1 MANNPY
7 VNKVIYGDQTVID
20 LTMDTLTAS
29 NLTAGVTGH
38 DRSGAP
44 IVGTADYYSPSD
56 TADVNINTGDY
67 LPWSKSDAS
76 AKKKITFS
84 DFIDKIAYAIRNLF
98 YSTTGYSSTE
108 PSSNSVFPFIDPDI
122 YTVDQ
127 RQRAITWT
135 NIKATLKSYFDEI
148 YHPKTTVDNTPTTN
162 SDNLVKSGGVKT
174 GLDNKVITLTYAQY
188 QLLST
193 AEKNDPDKVYY
204 VTDYESHATY
214 VELDDTTT
222 AADKIWSSQKTNNTI
237 AAKPSINDSS
247 TSASAVWS
255 SQKTN
260 NTIAAKPSIND
271 SSTSASAVWSSQKTK
286 SYADSAY
293 TLPKATTSSLG
304 GVSVGTGL
312 SVNGS
317 GVLSLPEIKRDYV
330 DNLSYKTAPITVP
343 AHGSAYGLVTITDST
358 IIQRLARGN
367 IYGIQSGAVNATV
380 YRIIPSLSVS
390 NAIDVLIEV
399 FNVSN
404 SASTINKASL
414 YYWYF

>member
-56 TADVNINTGDY
+56 TADVNINTSDY
-67 LPWSKSDAS
+67 IPWSKSDAS

-84 DFIDKIAYAIRNLF
+84 DFKDKIAFAIRNLF

-135 NIKATLKSYFDEI
+135 NIKATLKSYFDNI
-148 YHPKTTVDNTPTTN
+148 YHPKTTVDNTPTSN

-174 GLDNKVITLTYAQY
+174 GLDNKVITLTYADY

-214 VELDDTTT
+214 AELDDTTT
-222 AADKIWSSQKTNNTI
+222 AADKIWSSQKTNNMIST
-237 AAKPSINDSS
+237 KPSIDDSS

-255 SQKTN
+255 SQKVKN
-260 NTIAAKPSIND
+260 
-271 SSTSASAVWSSQKTK
+271 
-286 SYADSAY
+286 YADNAY
-293 TLPKATTSSLG
+293 TLPNVKR
-304 GVSVGTGL
+304 
-312 SVNGS
+312 GS
-317 GVLSLPEIKRDYV
+317 F
-330 DNLSYKTAPITVP
+330 
-343 AHGSAYGLVTITDST
+343 TITHDFAITSRYSAEFHY
-358 IIQRLARGN
+358 IITDATVISRLNKGN
-367 IYGIQSGAVNATV
+367 IYGMSPLG
-380 YRIIPSLSVS
+380 
-390 NAIDVLIEV
+390 V
-399 FNVSN
+399 FNVTGAMEELHII
-404 SASTINKASL
+404 SASSAELLFYLINQNSSETIVTGITF